1 MKKALLGIIIMAAPL
16 LAQTPASQPAAPQQ
30 QVVEVKETTD
40 SLRLQLALEKEKA
53 IGLQAQALQ
62 TQAMQQIEP
71 QVAPLREDYKKQ
83 DAIVTESEAKVRK
96 ENDLPPSVYLDRSPQ
111 SPTFGKWVKS
121 PTGAAV
127 KPAEPPKPDT
137 PPKK

>member
-1 MKKALLGIIIMAAPL
+1 
-16 LAQTPASQPAAPQQ
+16 LAQTPAQQKPPAAD
-30 QVVEVKETTD
+30 VVEVKETTA
-40 SLRLQLALEKEKA
+40 SLKLQLALEKEKA

-71 QVAPLREDYKKQ
+71 QLAPLRDDYKKQ
-83 DAIVTESEAKVRK
+83 DATITAAEAVVRK

-121 PTGAAV
+121 PAGAAV
-127 KPAEPPKPDT
+127 APAPKAAEPPK
-137 PPKK
+137 K